1 MLFYFGF
8 STRYFY
14 KNLQNR
20 FMETWKLKN
29 IADSYSKTK
38 EYRFNN
44 YVVNPHI
51 QNLMGNVRGKNL
63 LEIGCGFGRYLEIFY
78 KENPSKLVGCDISA
92 HQLELCKQYIGNSD
106 IGLHALDFSD
116 QNASVILGQDEYDIV
131 YNIFVILY
139 LDNLDKLK
147 TFITNSYKCLK
158 KDGKTLICSLDILNA
173 SYYPEVFNIL
183 KFPVKFLGDNKYTD
197 DFPIQIEITDDCTV
211 TSYHRNFD
219 TIKELMEIVGFKNVR
234 KRDLFLDEVA
244 LQAFTSEELDI
255 IKKSKILL
263 LIEAEK

>member
-1 MLFYFGF
+1 
-8 STRYFY
+8 
-14 KNLQNR
+14 
-20 FMETWKLKN
+20 MEIWKLKN
-29 IADSYSKTK
+29 IADSYTKTK

-158 KDGKTLICSLDILNA
+158 KDGPPGREGPPNLKLWIVVGLNSSLNK
-173 SYYPEVFNIL
+173 FNTKL
-183 KFPVKFLGDNKYTD
+183 FFHG
-197 DFPIQIEITDDCTV
+197 Q
-211 TSYHRNFD
+211 
-219 TIKELMEIVGFKNVR
+219 GFFFKM
-234 KRDLFLDEVA
+234 F
-244 LQAFTSEELDI
+244 
-255 IKKSKILL
+255 SKG
-263 LIEAEK
+263 